1 MQVDSDPFVEP
12 ECPCGIAFCFK
23 CGKAPHSPCTCDMWL
38 LWDEKINGDSETRN
52 WLAANTKPCPK
63 CSKPVEKNG
72 GCNLV
77 MCKCGQ
83 VGVVDCVSLWVFVWP
98 PARGMQPGHVQVR
111 PGGLGAAEA

>member
-1 MQVDSDPFVEP
+1 M
-12 ECPCGIAFCFK
+12 
-23 CGKAPHSPCTCDMWL
+23 
-38 LWDEKINGDSETRN
+38 WDEKINGDSETRN

-83 VGVVDCVSLWVFVWP
+83 VG
-98 PARGMQPGHVQVR
+98 GH
-111 PGGLGAAEA
+111 GLHAMSGAARSDS